1 MQYTFNW
8 NTVEALCLFLS
19 CRCVHDCWGLGQRSP
34 GCRSDWN
41 KKASWDLWTLAVLM
55 HQNKISLKYLTAVAL
70 QHLNA
75 MTWPVVTERETLF
88 LSSLQVSVLSVRHPH
103 SVHHRSPALN
113 WVDLH
118 RMKCFTCKNN
128 NNPICSVVRF
138 SCQKKNRIQTHIF
151 CKAYWDTA
159 GGGEPWN
166 FKIVLLA

>member
-1 MQYTFNW
+1 
-8 NTVEALCLFLS
+8 
-19 CRCVHDCWGLGQRSP
+19 
-34 GCRSDWN
+34 
-41 KKASWDLWTLAVLM
+41 M

-103 SVHHRSPALN
+103 GVHHRSPALN

-128 NNPICSVVRF
+128 NNPTCSVVRF
-138 SCQKKNRIQTHIF
+138 SCQKKKQQDSNTYILQGLLRHSWRWRTLEFQDRAVGIKMFPYVLSYAAVIGPEE
-151 CKAYWDTA
+151 DTV
-159 GGGEPWN
+159 W
-166 FKIVLLA
+166 KIV